1 MVIQITAR
9 HVEVPPKLKSYIES
23 RVEKLDKFLDGI
35 TDVHV
40 TLSSEK
46 YRQIAE
52 LNVHAR
58 GNVYLSA
65 TEASEDLK
73 SSVSQAIEKVE
84 AQAKK
89 HRAKKIDKKR
99 RRSSRDAGEGTFNV
113 IAGEGAMS
121 AGETRIIESRR
132 FVIKPL
138 TVEEAVLEIEEQ
150 KAEFLVFRDATS
162 SRTNVIYRRPDGNF
176 GLIDPEETE

>member
-1 MVIQITAR
+1 MLIQITAR
-9 HVEVPPKLKSYIES
+9 HVEVPAKLKSYIES

-52 LNVHAR
+52 LNVHGR

-73 SSVSQAIEKVE
+73 SSVSQAIDKIEG
-84 AQAKK
+84 QAKK

-99 RRSSRDAGEGTFNV
+99 RRPTRVAGEGTFNV
-113 IAGEGAMS
+113 IAGEVS
-121 AGETRIIESRR
+121 AGATQIIESRR

-138 TVEEAVLEIEEQ
+138 TVEEAVLEIEEES
-150 KAEFLVFRDATS
+150 AEFLVFRNATN
-162 SRTNVIYRRPDGNF
+162 SRTNILYRRPDGNF
-176 GLIDPEETE
+176 GLIDPE